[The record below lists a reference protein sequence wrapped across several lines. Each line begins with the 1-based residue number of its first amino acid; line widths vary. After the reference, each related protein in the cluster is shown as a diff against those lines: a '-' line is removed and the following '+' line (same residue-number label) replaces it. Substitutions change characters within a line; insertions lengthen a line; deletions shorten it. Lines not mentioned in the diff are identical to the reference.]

1 VTGGGRPPGAGPP
14 RNPHP
19 TCGVGTGR
27 SGVDVDSRGQG
38 ARSWGE
44 GGAVFAHEVCSLS
57 FETRYRGKI
66 SFTVCCVRRLRLDRV
81 YLLASRVVVGLRG
94 LSFTVRKRAPESE
107 IIETATYLARCLAFG
122 EEAEDRR
129 LLAQV
134 GADGQAITG
143 VEPLT

>member
-1 VTGGGRPPGAGPP
+1 MVK
-14 RNPHP
+14 
-19 TCGVGTGR
+19 
-27 SGVDVDSRGQG
+27 D
-38 ARSWGE
+38 
-44 GGAVFAHEVCSLS
+44 GGAEMRGGAKVFAHEVCSLS

-66 SFTVCCVRRLRLDRV
+66 SFTVYCVRRLRLDRV

-134 GADGQAITG
+134 GADGPTG
-143 VEPLT
+143 QGVDAT